1 MWRLCVCDPKFQ
13 VMFPCVSN
21 GNHLRNNDAR
31 LGGNIIVTSLQMS
44 REKCQYQPIE
54 IIRILHKK
62 KSVPI
67 PSPRTLSSRYPFH
80 DGNSDGNKKSKLIF
94 GKKSST
100 SPWKLTWQ
108 WKKQPFQEMLIFHCH
123 VSFPEG
129 NTCFQTYSSYPTWVW
144 LIGPFWTRSQS
155 CRDVFPA

>member
-1 MWRLCVCDPKFQ
+1 MCVWSQIPSHVSLCFKWKPSKKQWCETWRKHHRDIFANVKREMP
-13 VMFPCVSN
+13 VSTD
-21 GNHLRNNDAR
+21 RNYTN
-31 LGGNIIVTSLQMS
+31 SPQ
-44 REKCQYQPIE
+44 
-54 IIRILHKK
+54 K